1 MTNSIQ
7 EELVF
12 LWSNKERQS
21 EKRKKEFYKMVGAS
35 LKKEVKEQKK
45 LLPLNKL

>member
-21 EKRKKEFYKMVGAS
+21 EKRKSKFYKMVGAS
-35 LKKEVKEQKK
+35 LKKEVKEKK
-45 LLPLNKL
+45 NYCP